1 VSDARRPGL
10 PDGVRRAFRLASGR
24 PRVEAE
30 VDAEV
35 AFHLEMRAAELVAR
49 GWTTDAARA
58 EAVRRFGDP
67 HQWSMAMSAVDRERA
82 AEQRRAEWLD
92 DLRQDLR
99 YGLRSLRR
107 APLFSLLAVVTLA
120 LGIGANAAVF
130 GVVKSVLLDALP
142 YADADRVVRVY
153 SRWRDGTNDRG
164 PFSAG
169 MVQDLR
175 ERNRSFERLAAYEG
189 IPRDAVFSGGD
200 APRAVRVAWTEP
212 ELFRTLGVAAAR
224 GRVLRADDA
233 GADTAWNVVVTHA
246 AWRQLLGGDPAA
258 VGRRVP
264 VNGIPRTVVGVLPA
278 GFVGPVGEVDFYFP
292 RSLRGDLRDPV
303 RARSRQFLGLV
314 GRLRPGVTQDAGRRD
329 LAAIGAAAAREHPGT
344 DAAFEVAPVPIR
356 DALVGDTRT
365 PLLVLLASAG
375 LVLAITCANLAGALL
390 SRTLTRRRSSRC
402 ARRSAPA
409 GDGSCGSSSPR
420 ARCWPSPAGGP
431 GVLLAA
437 AGLGAVRGL
446 ARTALPPYADLA
458 LDPGALLVTG
468 ALAVAAGVAFGLAPA
483 LSVGRANVQGTLR
496 DEGRGAS
503 EGRRARHLRG
513 VLVAGQMALCVT
525 LLAGAGL
532 LARSLLAMAAAPLGF
547 APDRVLAA
555 AVQLPPGR
563 PYNDAAARVRFM
575 DRLEARLRALPG
587 VTAVAA
593 TGEIPTRTLN
603 RNGFTVEGAPPAP
616 TDAPN
621 SALYETVTDDYFRAL
636 GIALR
641 AGRTFGPQ
649 DRPDGPPVVI
659 VSEGL
664 ARRHWP
670 GGNAVG
676 GRLRFGADAPWM
688 EVVGVVAD
696 VANDPTRLRPSRRRT
711 CPSVRRRGTARSSC
725 CAPGGTRR
733 RWPARSGGRWPRR
746 TRGCRSTT
754 RRRCGRS
761 SPRGWPG
768 GGCRCCSWA
777 DSARWRCSSPRWGC
791 TPCSP
796 RWPPRASESSAS
808 GSPWAP
814 PGARSPGWCCGRAGC
829 GWRPGWRRARWVWC
843 WSRGSCAGCSTAC
856 SRSTRW
862 RSASP
867 SPRCWRVP
875 PSRCWFRYAGRR
887 ASTRSRR
894 CGKGRGPVRVV
905 PRPHPVAGPGPAAPL
920 RLAVTG
926 TDTGVGKT
934 LVTGALV
941 AALRARGL
949 TTRAMK
955 PVETGVAGPDAA
967 GAHADTDAARLHR
980 AAGGESG
987 GAGTLADVCPV
998 TYAEPL
1004 APMVAAER
1012 AGRPVDWGAIEAAR
1026 GRLDAG
1032 AGAFVVEGAGG
1043 LLVPLGR
1050 DPDGGAVIDLA
1061 TLARRWALDL
1071 VVVAADRLG
1080 VLNHALLTVREA
1092 ERRGLRVRAVV
1103 LNAVRPA
1110 PADAA
1115 EVTNLG
1121 ALRALLP
1128 GVPVVPFAFVAPE
1141 RRDDLAHLA
1150 ERGAPLA
1157 ALLGA

>member
-1 VSDARRPGL
+1 M
-10 PDGVRRAFRLASGR
+10 LA
-24 PRVEAE
+24 
-30 VDAEV
+30 
-35 AFHLEMRAAELVAR
+35 
-49 GWTTDAARA
+49 
-58 EAVRRFGDP
+58 
-67 HQWSMAMSAVDRERA
+67 
-82 AEQRRAEWLD
+82 

-99 YGLRSLRR
+99 YGVRSALR
-107 APLFSLLAVVTLA
+107 APLFTALAVVTLA

-142 YADADRVVRVY
+142 YRDADRLAVVH

-175 ERNRSFERLAAYEG
+175 ERNRTFERLAAYEG

-258 VGRRVP
+258 VGRRVR
-264 VNGIPRTVVGVLPA
+264 VNGVPRTVVGVLPA

-303 RARSRQFLGLV
+303 RARGRQFLGIV

-390 SRTLTRRRSSRC
+390 SRTLTRRKEFAVR
-402 ARRSAPA
+402 AAIGA
-409 GDGSCGSSSPR
+409 GRGRLVRQLLAESTVL
-420 ARCWPSPAGGP
+420 ALAGGGA

-458 LDPGALLVTG
+458 LDPGALLATG

-503 EGRRARHLRG
+503 EGRRARRLRG

-532 LARSLLAMAAAPLGF
+532 LARSLWAMAAAPLGF

-575 DRLEARLRALPG
+575 DQLEARLRALPG

-696 VANDPTRLRPSRRRT
+696 VANDPTRLQPFPATYLPMRQGPWNGPIFLLRT
-711 CPSVRRRGTARSSC
+711 AGDPAALAGAVRRAL
-725 CAPGGTRR
+725 A
-733 RWPARSGGRWPRR
+733 AED
-746 TRGCRSTT
+746 
-754 RRRCGRS
+754 
-761 SPRGWPG
+761 
-768 GGCRCCSWA
+768 A
-777 DSARWRCSSPRWGC
+777 
-791 TPCSP
+791 
-796 RWPPRASESSAS
+796 
-808 GSPWAP
+808 
-814 PGARSPGWCCGRAGC
+814 
-829 GWRPGWRRARWVWC
+829 
-843 WSRGSCAGCSTAC
+843 
-856 SRSTRW
+856 
-862 RSASP
+862 
-867 SPRCWRVP
+867 RVP
-875 PSRCWFRYAGRR
+875 LHHATPMRALIAEGLAGRR
-887 ASTRSRR
+887 LPVLLMGAFGALALLLASVGVYAMFAALAAAREREFGVRVALGSSRR
-894 CGKGRGPVRVV
+894 DIAGLVLRQGGAWLGAGLVAGAAGVVAVTRVVRGLLYGVAPFDPVALGAAVAALLACAAVALLGPVR
-905 PRPHPVAGPGPAAPL
+905 R
-920 RLAVTG
+920 
-926 TDTGVGKT
+926 
-934 LVTGALV
+934 
-941 AALRARGL
+941 
-949 TTRAMK
+949 
-955 PVETGVAGPDAA
+955 
-967 GAHADTDAARLHR
+967 AAR
-980 AAGGESG
+980 
-987 GAGTLADVCPV
+987 
-998 TYAEPL
+998 
-1004 APMVAAER
+1004 
-1012 AGRPVDWGAIEAAR
+1012 VDPI
-1026 GRLDAG
+1026 
-1032 AGAFVVEGAGG
+1032 
-1043 LLVPLGR
+1043 
-1050 DPDGGAVIDLA
+1050 AV
-1061 TLARRWALDL
+1061 
-1071 VVVAADRLG
+1071 
-1080 VLNHALLTVREA
+1080 
-1092 ERRGLRVRAVV
+1092 LR
-1103 LNAVRPA
+1103 
-1110 PADAA
+1110 
-1115 EVTNLG
+1115 
-1121 ALRALLP
+1121 
-1128 GVPVVPFAFVAPE
+1128 
-1141 RRDDLAHLA
+1141 
-1150 ERGAPLA
+1150 
-1157 ALLGA
+1157 